1 MEEVDPNKKEKIKFE
16 LQAHSKKSQLFFQKM
31 ASKSDNVI
39 SVAFD
44 MMQTQPLPKLS
55 VTDVFYC
62 RQVWLYNITFVINSK
77 GIENPNTCLYIHLVR
92 NREWKGTR

>member
-1 MEEVDPNKKEKIKFE
+1 MKEEVDPNKKEEITFE

-44 MMQTQPLPKLS
+44 MMQTHPLPKLS
-55 VTDVFYC
+55 VKDAFYC
-62 RQVWLYNITFVINSK
+62 RLSSNMAVQY
-77 GIENPNTCLYIHLVR
+77 YICH
-92 NREWKGTR
+92 KF